1 MPLRVGPPLCVSV
14 ALLFLLAVGSASS
27 VTVEECKRFES
38 CERCLVGE
46 PERNITGCRWLH
58 CEQENSTC
66 VPSRETETV
75 KEGCFVDS
83 DTEMCKDS
91 HTHSEDSETLNKEP
105 TPALPLTGNPENPP
119 PVFSVTSFMGGI
131 ILVLIVQAILF
142 FTLRFIKAKD
152 STYQTLEDQPQ

>member
-1 MPLRVGPPLCVSV
+1 MRLQVGALLRASV
-14 ALLFLLAVGSASS
+14 ALGFLLAVDGASS
-27 VTVEECKRFES
+27 ATAEECKRFES

-46 PERNITGCRWLH
+46 PEPNITGCRWLH

-83 DTEMCKDS
+83 DTEMCKGS
-91 HTHSEDSETLNKEP
+91 HTHSEDSEILTKEP
-105 TPALPLTGNPENPP
+105 TPALPLTGNPDIPP
-119 PVFSVTSFMGGI
+119 PVFSITSFFGGI
-131 ILVLIVQAILF
+131 VLVLIVQAIIF